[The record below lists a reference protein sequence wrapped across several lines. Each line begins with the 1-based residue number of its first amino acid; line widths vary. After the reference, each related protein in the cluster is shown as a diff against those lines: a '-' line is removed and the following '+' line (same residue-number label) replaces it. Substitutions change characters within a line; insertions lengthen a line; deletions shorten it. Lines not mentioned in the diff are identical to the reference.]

1 MTPLRDR
8 VLAALSRE
16 GKPVSVRELIRR
28 LDLGKP
34 SRSELTD
41 LLRRLIADGEVVNIR
56 GGRVGLPSRM
66 NLVVGRLTCNPAGY
80 GFVIPEAAKGRGEDV
95 YVSAVNMKEA
105 LHGDRVVARIERRTP
120 KGPEGRIIRV
130 LERGLQRI
138 VGRYADDGRFGGHVV
153 PFDKRVLHELFIP
166 PGDNEGAR
174 PGEMV
179 SAEITRPPTATR
191 NPSGRVLQVLGR
203 LEDPGVDLKVVMAK
217 YELPDAFPAE
227 VEEEAVSVASEPGEA
242 EIRGRTDFRSWTT
255 VTIDPETAR
264 DHDDAVAIERAP
276 NGHWRLAVHIADVSD
291 GARPGEMVSAEITR
305 PPTATR
311 NPSGRVLQVL
321 GRLEDPGV
329 DLKVVMAKYELPDAF
344 PAEVE
349 EEAVSV
355 ASEPGEA
362 EIRGRTDFR
371 SWTTVTID
379 PETARDHDDAVA
391 IERAPNG
398 HWRLAVHIA
407 DVSDYVRPG
416 TALDQEAYLRGTS
429 VYFPDRVVPMLPHA
443 LSSNVCSLL
452 EGKDRLTQSAVLE
465 LDAKGHVR
473 KAEFHDG
480 VIRSA
485 ARLTYQQVQAI
496 VDGDADER
504 RRHAPL
510 VGMLQDMDAL
520 AKLMRKRRYERGS
533 LDFDLPEP
541 KLVLGASGQMT
552 GIVAT
557 ERLDSMRLV
566 EEFMLAAN
574 EAVAAKLSKAGM
586 PALFRIHE
594 QPDPERVEEFAEL
607 VASFGYRVPANL
619 EAIRPQDFQLVLRQI
634 EGKPEEKL
642 VSYLLLRTMK
652 LARYHEENLGHFGL
666 ATEMYAHFT
675 SPIRRYPDLVVHR
688 ALRTLRQ
695 GQAEGRLQLPA
706 DLSEMG
712 RHLSE
717 MERRATEAERELVEW
732 KKVRF
737 MTDKLGEVY
746 QGYVTGVQAFGLFV
760 ELEEI
765 YVQGLVHVSSMTD
778 DYYRFDERAH
788 ALKGENRRQ
797 AYRLGDKVEVQVVRV
812 DLERRT
818 IDFALV
824 DVLRRSAAGARKGRP
839 ARSPA
844 PRRGGRVSG
853 RTGRRR

>member
-1 MTPLRDR
+1 MTSLRDR
-8 VLAALSRE
+8 VLEILSKE

-28 LDLGKP
+28 LDLDKHARP
-34 SRSELTD
+34 ELTD
-41 LLRRLIADGEVVNIR
+41 LLRRLIVDGEVVKIR

-80 GFVIPEAAKGRGEDV
+80 GFVVPEKAQGRGGDV

-138 VGRYADDGRFGGHVV
+138 VGRYEDDGRFGGHVV
-153 PFDKRVLHELFIP
+153 PFDKRVLHELSIA
-166 PGDNEGAR
+166 PGDDEGAR

-179 SAEITRPPTATR
+179 SAQITRPPTATR

-217 YELPDAFPAE
+217 YELPDAFPPE
-227 VEEEAVSVASEPGEA
+227 VEAEAESVAREVGEE

-264 DHDDAVAIERAP
+264 DHDDAVAIERLP
-276 NGHWRLAVHIADVSD
+276 NGHWRLAVHIADVS
-291 GARPGEMVSAEITR
+291 
-305 PPTATR
+305 
-311 NPSGRVLQVL
+311 
-321 GRLEDPGV
+321 
-329 DLKVVMAKYELPDAF
+329 
-344 PAEVE
+344 
-349 EEAVSV
+349 
-355 ASEPGEA
+355 
-362 EIRGRTDFR
+362 
-371 SWTTVTID
+371 
-379 PETARDHDDAVA
+379 H
-391 IERAPNG
+391 
-398 HWRLAVHIA
+398 
-407 DVSDYVRPG
+407 YVRPG
-416 TALDQEAYLRGTS
+416 TLLDQEAYLRGTS

-443 LSSNVCSLL
+443 LSSNVCSLV

-465 LDAKGHVR
+465 LDAKGQVR

-496 VDGDADER
+496 VDGDAAER
-504 RRHAPL
+504 RRHTLL
-510 VGMLQDMDAL
+510 VRMLEDMDEL

-541 KLVLGASGQMT
+541 KLVLGAAGEMT
-552 GIVAT
+552 GIVAA

-574 EAVAAKLSKAGM
+574 EAVAARLSKAGM

-607 VASFGYRVPANL
+607 VASFGYRVPAHL

-652 LARYHEENLGHFGL
+652 LARYHEENLSHFGL

-688 ALRTLRQ
+688 ALRALQQRAASSERAIHSRASDRGGSGGAFGSVPPDIGEETRAIHSRASDMGGSANARGGVAFKTLPPRI
-695 GQAEGRLQLPA
+695 AEDFTAQLPA

-712 RHLSE
+712 QHLSD
-717 MERRATEAERELVEW
+717 MERRAADAERELVEW

-746 QGYVTGVQAFGLFV
+746 KGYVTGVQAFGLFV

-788 ALKGENRRQ
+788 ALKGEN
-797 AYRLGDKVEVQVVRV
+797 GK
-812 DLERRT
+812 
-818 IDFALV
+818 
-824 DVLRRSAAGARKGRP
+824 
-839 ARSPA
+839 
-844 PRRGGRVSG
+844 
-853 RTGRRR
+853 